1 MIEFKENDKAKLN
14 LVYKP
19 PEKLQQDRKIVYK
32 RYHEMKMGR
41 QNVDGE
47 NLETKWDTWEKM
59 YEGWRPNKSADD
71 WQSNITP
78 PFTTSI
84 VERALAEMIDQTLQ
98 PKIVARGPEDKQR
111 AKVMTYVKDYTWE
124 IGDGDLEAYA
134 AIKQALI
141 LGKTIWQEDYWQD
154 RRLVKTL
161 KRFDLEKGVEEY
173 VEKEIDDFNDVYG
186 ECVNL
191 RNFFIDPMARTI
203 NRGRFKANDCVR
215 RYIMNLDTARETFR
229 GPIWDPL
236 GAMKFVK
243 AGGDLNYYQ
252 FYKPPEGIDKDNQ
265 VEVLFYWGRRPDKL
279 IIVVNDVI
287 IRDNPNPFNHKQLP
301 FAEGSDVPRMN
312 KFWASGEP
320 KLLESIQDELQTIRR
335 MRIDRQHLD
344 IFKAF
349 LVSNREMLDE
359 DEFIVAPSRAIPV
372 DDPNASIKPLEY
384 RDINPS
390 AYKEEELLRQDGREV
405 TGIESPQPTATA
417 TEAAIFQEKTMKS
430 LKMKIWLLSRELFTG
445 IIRLRVPN
453 IVQFYS
459 TPRVEKILGEERAPE
474 YRRIRTMDIALE
486 RARSGKIVEK
496 KSKGENFFIVT
507 PEMIVPQYG
516 AYDYKLSA
524 EPTFPVSKPLLQQKV
539 NELMQHP
546 VIQAA
551 IQTGVLDLAKV
562 TEQMLKIND
571 FDFDELKVE
580 APEKPLIDDTTLL
593 ELANRENEVILQG
606 KPTPLE
612 PTPNSNRAHTSI
624 HLAFMS
630 SDTFKQAVAR
640 NQQVLTNMVY
650 HITGEGKAQELREKG
665 GEATA
670 AGIGGQPRRTVGQGI
685 EAGETKAAMPA
696 RAIGAENVPPIV

>member
-1 MIEFKENDKAKLN
+1 MLEFKNDEKAKIN

-19 PEKLQQDRKIVYK
+19 PKKLQEDRNTVYR

-41 QNVDGE
+41 QNVDGQ
-47 NLETKWDTWEKM
+47 NMETMWDKWEKM
-59 YEGWRPNKSADD
+59 YEAWRPNKSADD

-84 VERALAEMIDQTLQ
+84 VERALAEIIDQTLQ
-98 PKIVARGPEDKQR
+98 PKIVARGPEDKPR
-111 AKVMTYVKDYTWE
+111 AQVITHVKDYTWE

-161 KRFDLEKGVEEY
+161 KKFDLEKGIEEY
-173 VEKEIDDFNDVYG
+173 VEKEIDDFDDVYG

-191 RNFFIDPMARTI
+191 RNYFIDPMARTI
-203 NRGRFKANDCVR
+203 NRGRFKANDCIR
-215 RYIMNLDTARETFR
+215 RYIMNLDTFRETFR
-229 GPIWDPL
+229 GKIWDPL
-236 GAMKFVK
+236 GAAKFVK

-279 IIVVNDVI
+279 IIIANDVI
-287 IRDNPNPFNHKQLP
+287 IRDAPNPFNHKQLP
-301 FAEGSDVPRMN
+301 FAEGSDVPRMH
-312 KFWASGEP
+312 KFWANGEP

-359 DEFIVAPSRAIPV
+359 DEFIVAPSRVISV
-372 DDPNASIKPLEY
+372 DDPTSSIKPLEY

-405 TGIESPQPTATA
+405 TGIESPQPSGTA
-417 TEAAIFQEKTMKS
+417 TEAAIFKESTMKA
-430 LKMKIWLLSRELFTG
+430 LRMKIWLLSRELFTG
-445 IIRLRVPN
+445 ITRLRVPN

-459 TPRVEKILGEERAPE
+459 MPRVERILGEERAPE
-474 YRRIRTMDIALE
+474 FRRIRTMDIALE
-486 RARSGKIVEK
+486 RARSGGIVERK
-496 KSKGENFFIVT
+496 RKGENFFIVT
-507 PEMIVPQYG
+507 PEMITPLYG

-524 EPTFPVSKPLLQQKV
+524 EPTFPISKPLLQQKV

-546 VIQAA
+546 VIQGALES
-551 IQTGVLDLAKV
+551 GVLDLAKV
-562 TEQMLKIND
+562 TEKMLKIND
-571 FDFDELKVE
+571 FDFDDLKAAEV
-580 APEKPLIDDTTLL
+580 EKPLIDDTALL
-593 ELANRENEVILQG
+593 ELANRENEIILKG
-606 KPTPLE
+606 KETPLE
-612 PTPNSNRAHTSI
+612 PTPNSNRAHTNI

-630 SDTFKQAVAR
+630 SDVFKQAVAQ
-640 NQQVLTNMVY
+640 NQQVLTGMIY
-650 HITGEGKAQELREKG
+650 HITGESKAQELRDKG
-665 GEATA
+665 GKVAG
-670 AGIGGQPRRTVGQGI
+670 AGIGGQPPRTVGQGI
-685 EAGETKAAMPA
+685 EAGEAKAAMPG
-696 RAIGAENVPPIV
+696 RVLGPETPSVI